1 MVYIPEDTIKAI
13 KNTADIVEIVSET
26 VMLKK
31 AGKNY
36 LGLCPFHSEK
46 TPSFTVS
53 PDKQIFYCF
62 GCRAGGNVFS
72 FLMKQDGLQFPEA
85 AKMLAQRCGID
96 IPEEKRS
103 AAQKKR
109 ANEREH
115 LLAVNR
121 QARDFFHNCLVKSPS
136 GQAGREYLAKR
147 GITKAFIDSFQLGY
161 VPPGWDN
168 ALKHFAKKHVPS
180 KLLEIAGL
188 VVLKKNQKGY
198 YDRFRNRIIF
208 PIFDVS
214 NQVVGFG
221 GRVLDDA
228 LPKYLNSPETVVY
241 NKSRSLYGLNR
252 AKRACR
258 KSGKVFIVEGYF
270 DLISLHLNGIENAVA
285 TLGTALTPEHIRILR
300 GFAEQAILIFDS
312 DEAGIKA
319 AKRSTGLFR
328 KENIEGRIVVLPTGY
343 DPDAFIREY
352 GAKGFMQAADRS
364 LEVMD
369 FLIQIAEKRHGRSIE
384 GKIRTVEDMI
394 APMASIED
402 KVARSLHIKQLAERI
417 GIEETAIIEKV
428 RQLLERHKAQQDR
441 RAAAVK
447 RSGNATGTAADSSS
461 DPAREGIGSDTRRIE
476 RKIVAMMLQF
486 PAILE
491 EIAEKKVVED
501 FSDRSLQTIG
511 ETVLGYNNYNTTDIK
526 DIITKIKD
534 PQAKDLVA
542 ALSMQEDPWD
552 VEGGRRLIAQFL
564 ASRAKQRSNLL
575 NKIRE
580 AEESN
585 NLELLLELLKQKQN
599 QAQNRQESNL
609 TSVGG

>member
-26 VMLKK
+26 VILKK

-36 LGLCPFHSEK
+36 LGLCPFHTEK

-85 AKMLAQRCGID
+85 AKMLAQRYGIE
-96 IPEEKRS
+96 IPAEMRS
-103 AAQKKR
+103 AGQTRR
-109 ANEREH
+109 ANDRER
-115 LLAVNR
+115 LLAINR
-121 QARDFFHNCLVKSPS
+121 QARDFFHQRLVKSPL
-136 GQAGREYLAKR
+136 GQAGRDYLAKR
-147 GITKAFIDSFQLGY
+147 GISQEIIENFQLGY
-161 VPPGWDN
+161 VPDGWDHLLN
-168 ALKHFAKKHVPS
+168 QLASKKMPPR
-180 KLLEIAGL
+180 LLEKAGL

-214 NQVVGFG
+214 NQVIGFG

-228 LPKYLNSPETVVY
+228 LPKYLNSPETAVY

-252 AKRACR
+252 AKRECR
-258 KSGKVFIVEGYF
+258 KSGKVYIVEGYF
-270 DLISLHLNGIENAVA
+270 DVLALHLNGIENTVA
-285 TLGTALTPEHIRILR
+285 TLGTALTPEHMRVLK

-328 KENIEGRIVVLPTGY
+328 QANIEGRIVVLPTGY
-343 DPDAFIREY
+343 DPDAYVREF
-352 GAKGFMQAADRS
+352 GAKGFKQASRRS
-364 LEVMD
+364 LGVMD
-369 FLIQIAEKRHGRSIE
+369 FLMQIAEKRHGRSIE
-384 GKIRTVEDMI
+384 GKIRIVEEMI
-394 APMASIED
+394 APLAAIED
-402 KVARSLHIKQLAERI
+402 KVARSLHVKQLAERI
-417 GIEETAIIEKV
+417 GIDETAIIEKV
-428 RQLLERHKAQQDR
+428 RQQLERQTAQQER
-441 RAAAVK
+441 SAALIGAGK
-447 RSGNATGTAADSSS
+447 ESDSTQDSG
-461 DPAREGIGSDTRRIE
+461 REKMGGDTRRIE
-476 RKIVAMMLQF
+476 RKIIAMMLQF

-491 EIAEKKVVED
+491 EIIANKVLAY
-501 FSDRSLQTIG
+501 FSDGRLKSIG
-511 ETVLGYNNYNTTDIK
+511 ETVLEYEKYTTTDVN
-526 DIITKIKD
+526 DIILKTKD
-534 PQAKDLVA
+534 PEAKALIA
-542 ALSMQEDPWD
+542 ALSIQEDPWD
-552 VEGGRRLIAQFL
+552 FEGGRRLIAQFL
-564 ASRAKQRSNLL
+564 SSRARQRNNLL
-575 NKIRE
+575 HKIKE

-599 QAQNRQESNL
+599 QVQNRQGNNL